1 MDDAALFSKMYF
13 ATKKDVANEATEGAR
28 VMDGRYVVRLE
39 TEITELYP
47 SPPYPATPRIKVMRV
62 KDKNRAKEYEVK
74 AAIRALFLS
83 DARWRGALDVGLSVE
98 IPHLDTRDRPTLIKQ
113 VGGLIRLAEYA
124 KYMTAFHPRH
134 VIYLAA
140 RLTGKGYAPQPV
152 WKGSHPPN
160 AHIAPSSADLLAWDD
175 HGAGDKPGPR
185 LRRFPPTLY
194 GGDRMPQT
202 ARTVATLALPIYERL
217 VLVSEG
223 PWSTRPR
230 RCSSPMRIWTRP
242 HPMSHTR
249 LLRVVLPWASS
260 LLLRGACSRR
270 RAPTNPPRTWTTRS
284 VSVSERHLHDC
295 TAERRQT
302 CYSRQRNLA
311 IQLEVFAAHDTARC
325 VAHSMLWARCGCKQ
339 TTSTRVMSREPLSGH
354 HAHHER
360 DARAECPLLHE

>member
-1 MDDAALFSKMYF
+1 
-13 ATKKDVANEATEGAR
+13 
-28 VMDGRYVVRLE
+28 
-39 TEITELYP
+39 
-47 SPPYPATPRIKVMRV
+47 
-62 KDKNRAKEYEVK
+62 
-74 AAIRALFLS
+74 
-83 DARWRGALDVGLSVE
+83 VE

-217 VLVSEG
+217 VLVSELEHRERAMVNAAASLLFSDEDLDETPPDEPPSPAARRFAVG
-223 PWSTRPR
+223 LFFALTGRVFEETRTDQPPADVDDAL
-230 RCSSPMRIWTRP
+230 C
-242 HPMSHTR
+242 
-249 LLRVVLPWASS
+249 LRVGETLARLHCRKTPD
-260 LLLRGACSRR
+260 LL
-270 RAPTNPPRTWTTRS
+270 
-284 VSVSERHLHDC
+284 
-295 TAERRQT
+295 
-302 CYSRQRNLA
+302 
-311 IQLEVFAAHDTARC
+311 F
-325 VAHSMLWARCGCKQ
+325 
-339 TTSTRVMSREPLSGH
+339 
-354 HAHHER
+354 
-360 DARAECPLLHE
+360 